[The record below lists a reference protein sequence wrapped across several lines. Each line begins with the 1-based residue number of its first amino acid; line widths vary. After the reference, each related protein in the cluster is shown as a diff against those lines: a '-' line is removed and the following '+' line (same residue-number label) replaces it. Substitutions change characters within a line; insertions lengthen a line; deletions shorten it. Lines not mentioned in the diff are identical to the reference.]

1 MHMKTFCLYDMLIT
15 FLFFSFF
22 DHYTLC
28 FWLANNHTQIH
39 SIWKTIDKYHF
50 LHLYIHEWFDL
61 EVRVM
66 SSFCIFNTNWYI
78 APLWVPLHHYS
89 QVVYGELHSTEGWV
103 TKHISD
109 HSGFHYR
116 QFLLKCLSQ
125 QAEKLSEQLLL
136 NYRNIVQ
143 KEMYLITDLI
153 KSYPGHE
160 ALWYHRYD
168 TFI

>member
-1 MHMKTFCLYDMLIT
+1 
-15 FLFFSFF
+15 
-22 DHYTLC
+22 
-28 FWLANNHTQIH
+28 
-39 SIWKTIDKYHF
+39 
-50 LHLYIHEWFDL
+50 
-61 EVRVM
+61 M
-66 SSFCIFNTNWYI
+66 SSICIFNTNWYI

-125 QAEKLSEQLLL
+125 QAEKLSEQFLL

-168 TFI
+168 TFILVLISLPIAKMLIGICTKDGDYWSTA

>member
-1 MHMKTFCLYDMLIT
+1 
-15 FLFFSFF
+15 
-22 DHYTLC
+22 
-28 FWLANNHTQIH
+28 
-39 SIWKTIDKYHF
+39 
-50 LHLYIHEWFDL
+50 
-61 EVRVM
+61 M
-66 SSFCIFNTNWYI
+66 SSICIFNTNWYI

-125 QAEKLSEQLLL
+125 QAEKLSEQFLL

-168 TFI
+168 TFISVWISLPFAKMLIGICTKDGDYWSTA

>member
-1 MHMKTFCLYDMLIT
+1 
-15 FLFFSFF
+15 
-22 DHYTLC
+22 
-28 FWLANNHTQIH
+28 
-39 SIWKTIDKYHF
+39 
-50 LHLYIHEWFDL
+50 
-61 EVRVM
+61 M
-66 SSFCIFNTNWYI
+66 SSICIFNTNLYI

-125 QAEKLSEQLLL
+125 QAEKLSEQFLL

-168 TFI
+168 TFISVLIALPFAEMLIGICTKDGDYWSTA

>member
-1 MHMKTFCLYDMLIT
+1 
-15 FLFFSFF
+15 
-22 DHYTLC
+22 
-28 FWLANNHTQIH
+28 
-39 SIWKTIDKYHF
+39 
-50 LHLYIHEWFDL
+50 
-61 EVRVM
+61 M
-66 SSFCIFNTNWYI
+66 SSICIFNTNWYI

-125 QAEKLSEQLLL
+125 QAEKLSEQFLL

-168 TFI
+168 TFISVLIALPFAKMLIGICTKDGDYWSTA

>member
-1 MHMKTFCLYDMLIT
+1 MLIT
-15 FLFFSFF
+15 LNYSFLFWSLHYSWKYKEMIFSPV
-22 DHYTLC
+22 T
-28 FWLANNHTQIH
+28 IH
-39 SIWKTIDKYHF
+39 KFMAFVKSWTSLILISTFICDLIWKIKVYK
-50 LHLYIHEWFDL
+50 
-61 EVRVM
+61 
-66 SSFCIFNTNWYI
+66 SSIYIFNTNWCI
-78 APLWVPLHHYS
+78 APSWVPLHHYS

-116 QFLLKCLSQ
+116 QFLLRCLSQ
-125 QAEKLSEQLLL
+125 QAETLSEQFLL

-160 ALWYHRYD
+160 ALWYHRYS
-168 TFI
+168 TFM

>member
-1 MHMKTFCLYDMLIT
+1 
-15 FLFFSFF
+15 
-22 DHYTLC
+22 
-28 FWLANNHTQIH
+28 
-39 SIWKTIDKYHF
+39 
-50 LHLYIHEWFDL
+50 
-61 EVRVM
+61 M
-66 SSFCIFNTNWYI
+66 SSICIFNTNWYI
-78 APLWVPLHHYS
+78 APLWVPLHRYS

-125 QAEKLSEQLLL
+125 QAEKLSEQFLL

-168 TFI
+168 TFISVLIALPFAKMLIGIYTKDGDYWSTA